1 MQSELK
7 YLQQTLKNLQMDDM
21 MISEETPKEGN
32 E

>member
-7 YLQQTLKNLQMDDM
+7 YLQETLKNLQTDDM